1 MSTIAKPS
9 MIQDLQEKSKH
20 SFNKASAKI
29 PRGANPE
36 LVSKRFVNS
45 VFNDYKVISLR
56 NGNYPISDEEDA
68 NHPFTNFARTC
79 TAIDLCN
86 NPMGASIYMP
96 RDFLLCSRYGLPV
109 NRMITLRR
117 FPIPV
122 GDNITTI
129 IRGGSNAKGRG
140 VFEPDMAR
148 MVTYFDDEINKLS
161 DILGFSWSLAWK
173 QLEARAQTVQTPSGA
188 GDAKFGVGGM
198 MGKIAPFF
206 DGATSIQSVQGQNRL
221 NYDPLH
227 DNNKVHG
234 PVDSISE
241 TNIRDIGLK
250 NQMQFSI
257 VFDYELRSI
266 DGMNQKTLF
275 IDLISNILACT
286 FNDGRFWGG
295 ARVWTGER
303 PSSWMRK
310 LQFMNPK
317 DTEEFFGRAR
327 QGFTDILKPLTG
339 NKTGKDAAVQVLKNI
354 AMNGMNLALGKILD
368 AVGRPAIMAMDSLLS
383 GNYVGE
389 WHLTIGNPYNPIMSI
404 GNLILKDTKIEFGD
418 ILGWDDFPTTLKV
431 TVTLEQGMPRDR
443 AGLESIFNAGMGR
456 TYWQPST
463 ILKGETKQSSNISGL
478 GKQTNGSIDLSP
490 FGEFDTQS
498 IQTSADYASTFSRT
512 KTNNGAGEYDS
523 PGISVS
529 TGNASAEPISSTTGS
544 FGDQTQNAS
553 NSSNSQQRKISKI
566 NEYGQPIDNHS
577 RRIYSKYENDYD
589 RWGRKIKK

>member
-1 MSTIAKPS
+1 
-9 MIQDLQEKSKH
+9 MIQDLQDKSKH
-20 SFNKASAKI
+20 SYNKASAKI
-29 PRGANPE
+29 PKGASPE

-56 NGNYPISDEEDA
+56 GGNYPITDEEDA
-68 NHPFTNFARTC
+68 KHPFTNFARNC

-86 NPMGASIYMP
+86 NPLGASIYMP
-96 RDFLLCSRYGLPV
+96 RDFLLCARYGLPV

-122 GDNITTI
+122 GDNITTVL
-129 IRGGSNAKGRG
+129 RGGSNAKGRG

-161 DILGFSWSLAWK
+161 DVFGMGWQLAWK
-173 QLEARAQTVQTPSGA
+173 PLEARAQTVQMPSSSGNSQ
-188 GDAKFGVGGM
+188 FGVSGI
-198 MGKIAPFF
+198 MGKIVPFF
-206 DGATSIQSVQGQNRL
+206 DGAASIQAVQGQNRL

-234 PVDSISE
+234 PVDAIAE

-250 NQMQFSI
+250 NSMSI
-257 VFDYELRSI
+257 QITFDYELRSI
-266 DGMNQKTLF
+266 DGMNQKTMF
-275 IDLISNILACT
+275 IDLLSNILACT

-295 ARVWTGER
+295 ARIWTGER

-317 DTEEFFGRAR
+317 SAEDFFGRAR

-339 NKTGKDAAVQVLKNI
+339 GKTGKDAAIQVLKNI

-389 WHLTIGNPYNPIMSI
+389 WHLTVGNPYNPIMTI
-404 GNLILKDTKIEFGD
+404 GNLILKDTSIEFGD
-418 ILGWDDFPTTLKV
+418 ILGWDDFPTKIKV
-431 TVTLEQGMPRDR
+431 KVSLEQGMPRDR
-443 AGLESIFNAGMGR
+443 AGIESMFNSGLGR

-463 ILKGETKQSSNISGL
+463 ILKGKTKQSANVAGL
-478 GKQTNGSIDLSP
+478 GRQTNGLIDLSP
-490 FGEFDTQS
+490 FGEFDVQS
-498 IQTSADYASTFSRT
+498 IQTSADYSNTFGRT
-512 KTNNGAGEYDS
+512 KSDSGDGEYDS
-523 PGISVS
+523 AGISVAA
-529 TGNASAEPISSTTGS
+529 GKMSAEAIASTPGS
-544 FGDQTQNAS
+544 FGDQTKKPDT
-553 NSSNSQQRKISKI
+553 QRQENLTGEKAKNKAVSGKSL
-566 NEYGQPIDNHS
+566 NKWGQPVDTNGK
-577 RRIYSKYENDYD
+577 RIYSDNSIAD
-589 RWGRKIKK
+589 RWAPKMKF